1 MVGGIEGAPAPP
13 GRAQALH
20 VHYMGFMT
28 IISYAQPH
36 CLFQCLTLR
45 LHSCATAAFVSAQMP
60 KRLPPRPLQVV
71 TGLCGEI
78 GAQRPSILARRL
90 FGWEDPPPV
99 VLHIDNCPTLRNR
112 LIECLVE
119 LPDGRGAIIGKFS
132 NCVVVVDK

>member
-20 VHYMGFMT
+20 VHYMGCMT

-45 LHSCATAAFVSAQMP
+45 PAFLRQAQMP
-60 KRLPPRPLQVV
+60 KMLPPRPLQVV
-71 TGLCGEI
+71 TGLCGEM